1 MPPDDSNF
9 ITCSKLKVSGTFRNG
24 KRKNCT
30 KASCPIVSP
39 SGARHSWPMTVEAPS
54 LEFFKVGA
62 NPPPVVPALGK
73 RAWMDATHARYAY
86 RCIPMTIANASGW
99 EVRCPFA
106 FDVTW
111 NGDSGLDAI
120 SLTSTATPAEIE
132 ALVGSHFG
140 HGIITFHT
148 GWLVRTS
155 PGWATW
161 ARGAPNWPKDNISAL
176 EGLVETD
183 WLPFPFTMNWRF
195 SRPGTVRF
203 EADEPYCFMTPVPH
217 AMLDTIAPNTRQ
229 LDDDPEL
236 AADYRRWQTSR
247 ADFNQRLQQNE
258 REAVEQGWQRHYVR
272 KTTDG
277 PLTGFHITKRALR
290 KPQ

>member
-1 MPPDDSNF
+1 M
-9 ITCSKLKVSGTFRNG
+9 IIET
-24 KRKNCT
+24 
-30 KASCPIVSP
+30 
-39 SGARHSWPMTVEAPS
+39 PS

-62 NPPPVVPALGK
+62 NPPPVVPAVGK
-73 RAWMDATHARYAY
+73 RAWMDATHDRYAY

-106 FDVTW
+106 FDVAW
-111 NGDSGLDAI
+111 DGGAGLDAI
-120 SLTSTATPAEIE
+120 KLTTAAPPAEIE
-132 ALVGSHFG
+132 QLVGSHFG

-161 ARGAPNWPKDNISAL
+161 ARGSPNLPKEGIAAL

-195 SRPGTVRF
+195 ARPGTVRF
-203 EADEPYCFMTPVPH
+203 DAGEPYSFMTPVPH
-217 AMLDTIAPNTRQ
+217 ASYDAISPRLRD

-236 AADYRRWQTSR
+236 AANYRNWQVSR
-247 ADFNQRLQQNE
+247 ADFNQRLQAGE
-258 REAVEQGWQRHYVR
+258 SAAVEQGWQRNYVR
-272 KTTDG
+272 KTDEGST
-277 PLTGFHITKRALR
+277 TEFHITKRALR
-290 KPQ
+290 IPC